1 MSNNQPAQPTP
12 ATRFMVHTLLSFAM
26 GILFAV
32 LAAIGNYVYT
42 AGNAIDIKVVA
53 SVAGAAFLAYLLSHF
68 ISDIKPN
75 WPQIEQGLSDMI
87 DQSVQNAHAPL
98 YNAVGQLQQ
107 QVAQIP
113 AQVAQVAQTAQV
125 APPVQQSNPMLPF
138 IPQQPQNV
146 TSYARAIGAGEL
158 VPISQMS
165 TNVEIP
171 AVIASQPWQ
180 PPARGVFEDTG
191 PLPAMTQP

>member
-1 MSNNQPAQPTP
+1 MSANQPMAPQPT
-12 ATRFMVHTLLSFAM
+12 AQMKFLKHTLLSFAM

-32 LAAIGNYVYT
+32 LTAIGNYVYT

-125 APPVQQSNPMLPF
+125 APPPPSQPVANTTI
-138 IPQQPQNV
+138 IPQFDMTKPSGTWV
-146 TSYARAIGAGEL
+146 S
-158 VPISQMS
+158 PISQMP
-165 TNVEIP
+165 TNVEMP
-171 AVIASQPWQ
+171 AVITSQPWQ

-191 PLPAMTQP
+191 PLPAMTQ

>member
-1 MSNNQPAQPTP
+1 MSANQPMAPQPT
-12 ATRFMVHTLLSFAM
+12 AQMKFLKHTLLSFAM

-32 LAAIGNYVYT
+32 LTAIGNYVYT

-113 AQVAQVAQTAQV
+113 AQVAQVAQTAQI
-125 APPVQQSNPMLPF
+125 APPPPSQPVANTTI
-138 IPQQPQNV
+138 IPQFDMTKPSGTWV
-146 TSYARAIGAGEL
+146 S
-158 VPISQMS
+158 PISQMP
-165 TNVEIP
+165 TNVEMP
-171 AVIASQPWQ
+171 AVITSQPWQ

-191 PLPAMTQP
+191 PMPVVTQP

>member
-1 MSNNQPAQPTP
+1 MSANQPMAPQPT
-12 ATRFMVHTLLSFAM
+12 AQMKFLKHTLLSFAM

-32 LAAIGNYVYT
+32 LTAIGNYVYT

-138 IPQQPQNV
+138 IPQQPP
-146 TSYARAIGAGEL
+146 
-158 VPISQMS
+158 PISQLPTQDMP
-165 TNVEIP
+165 V
-171 AVIASQPWQ
+171 VIASQPWQ
-180 PPARGVFEDTG
+180 PPASGVFEDTG
-191 PLPAMTQP
+191 PLPAVTQP

>member
-1 MSNNQPAQPTP
+1 MSANQPMAPQPT
-12 ATRFMVHTLLSFAM
+12 AQMKFLKHTLLSFAM

-32 LAAIGNYVYT
+32 LTAIGNYVYT

-53 SVAGAAFLAYLLSHF
+53 SVAGAAFLAYLLSNF

-113 AQVAQVAQTAQV
+113 AQVAQVAQTAQAAPV
-125 APPVQQSNPMLPF
+125 PPPV
-138 IPQQPQNV
+138 PQP
-146 TSYARAIGAGEL
+146 L
-158 VPISQMS
+158 PISQMS
-165 TNVEIP
+165 TNVEMP
-171 AVIASQPWQ
+171 AVITSQPWQ

-191 PLPAMTQP
+191 PLPAMTQ

>member
-1 MSNNQPAQPTP
+1 MSANQPSQQTASTK
-12 ATRFMVHTLLSFAM
+12 FLKHTLLSFAM

-32 LAAIGNYVYT
+32 LTAIGNYVYT

-113 AQVAQVAQTAQV
+113 AQVAQVAQTAQI
-125 APPVQQSNPMLPF
+125 APPPPSQPVANTTI
-138 IPQQPQNV
+138 IPQFDMTQPSG
-146 TSYARAIGAGEL
+146 TWAS
-158 VPISQMS
+158 PISQMP
-165 TNVEIP
+165 TNVEMP
-171 AVIASQPWQ
+171 AVITSQPWQ

-191 PLPAMTQP
+191 PMPVVTQP

>member
-1 MSNNQPAQPTP
+1 MSANQPMAPQPT
-12 ATRFMVHTLLSFAM
+12 AQMKFLKHTLLSFAM

-32 LAAIGNYVYT
+32 LTAIGNYVYT

-98 YNAVGQLQQ
+98 
-107 QVAQIP
+107 
-113 AQVAQVAQTAQV
+113 
-125 APPVQQSNPMLPF
+125 
-138 IPQQPQNV
+138 
-146 TSYARAIGAGEL
+146 
-158 VPISQMS
+158 
-165 TNVEIP
+165 
-171 AVIASQPWQ
+171 
-180 PPARGVFEDTG
+180 
-191 PLPAMTQP
+191 